1 MDQEGGVAHC
11 DSLLVKKRLLRLVA
25 AAAAAAVVVVVVVV
39 FYNKKRGTK
48 YCVVTLTL
56 NFELCLN

>member
-25 AAAAAAVVVVVVVV
+25 AAAAAAVVVVVVV